1 MIETKSRLTKKQ
13 IKRIDGPNSAVRF
26 SLAQGKRMSPI
37 YFGALP
43 EFKVISHNYAYTSS
57 TVKIKK
63 GIPFI
68 NTTLRN

>member
-1 MIETKSRLTKKQ
+1 MQ
-13 IKRIDGPNSAVRF
+13 D
-26 SLAQGKRMSPI
+26 I